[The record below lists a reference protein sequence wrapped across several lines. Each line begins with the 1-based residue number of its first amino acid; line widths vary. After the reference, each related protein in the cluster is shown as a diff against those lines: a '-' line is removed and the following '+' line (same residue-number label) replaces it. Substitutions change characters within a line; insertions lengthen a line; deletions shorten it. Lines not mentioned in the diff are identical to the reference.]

1 MSRLLSA
8 DAADRSA
15 RALSLA
21 ASASITAGLHNR
33 APVSA
38 RRSSPGPRR
47 GSCPSPCRGQGAP
60 RRPPRRQSSRF
71 SVWPS
76 SPGTHVHPV
85 HWSSCAPRT
94 VRARRTRAYR
104 RDIRSSA
111 WRASERAPLWCHKS
125 PHDQDGSEGSA
136 RIYHQL
142 YCTYVQYTSTILHRD
157 RVPVGGG
164 SFLRVQPPVVTS
176 DLLCARYDSA
186 VMAEKRCVH
195 PCLVVRE
202 GYRARTMCRD

>member
-1 MSRLLSA
+1 
-8 DAADRSA
+8 
-15 RALSLA
+15 ALSLG
-21 ASASITAGLHNR
+21 ASASMTAGLHHR

-76 SPGTHVHPV
+76 SPGTRVHPV
-85 HWSSCAPRT
+85 QWSSCAHRT
-94 VRARRTRAYR
+94 VRARLTHAHR

-111 WRASERAPLWCHKS
+111 GRASERAPLWCHTS

-136 RIYHQL
+136 RSYHQL
-142 YCTYVQYTSTILHRD
+142 YCTYVQYTSTMLHFD

-164 SFLRVQPPVVTS
+164 SFLRAQPPVVTS
-176 DLLCARYDSA
+176 DRLCARYGIA
-186 VMAEKRCVH
+186 VMAENRCVH
-195 PCLVVRE
+195 P
-202 GYRARTMCRD
+202 AS